1 MMGDRA
7 ACTKP
12 AVIFVVLACFL
23 FPLLRLLI
31 LVRDFTVEILY
42 YQQLDFYDAYFQKLS
57 WAQIFRFQHGEHR
70 LGVGGILQAIVLDAS
85 SWRNSAV
92 SYSIVTVLL
101 LAALS
106 VLFLKR
112 RMSGRLEIID
122 GALPILFLTSNQY
135 ETIVIAPSLA
145 AQALPLLLISVF
157 PLILFVQRRSLCYL
171 SLSVLAF
178 LSIFTGYGYVIG
190 MVLVPILLLILIR
203 SICFG
208 PKSEAWYSLAA
219 LGAVGLAFFDFA
231 RNLEW
236 VTSVAC
242 FTFPHQPIFEY
253 LIFIALMPA
262 KFIGFSYLLMPR
274 LALIVG
280 FMLLGLTSYVLWA
293 RIRTYWRSGES
304 LSLAIVLLIMF
315 ALTFDGLT
323 AVGRVCLGLY
333 ASGSPRYMTLMIPL
347 FGGLFLHFALAGK
360 RRGAALAGLM
370 GVLAVGGYMP
380 IRLSARASLADQV
393 RFEQEWHDCYLRTE
407 SVSKCYETVQG
418 VLHPDPTG
426 THLEE
431 KLQFLKAH
439 HLNLYAP

>member
-1 MMGDRA
+1 MGTGGASKGICIESTGDHAEQKDKKSTFQGIGGGNSLPSPSPPQSANAKGGLRMMGDRA

-145 AQALPLLLISVF
+145 A
-157 PLILFVQRRSLCYL
+157 
-171 SLSVLAF
+171 
-178 LSIFTGYGYVIG
+178 
-190 MVLVPILLLILIR
+190 
-203 SICFG
+203 
-208 PKSEAWYSLAA
+208 
-219 LGAVGLAFFDFA
+219 
-231 RNLEW
+231 
-236 VTSVAC
+236 
-242 FTFPHQPIFEY
+242 
-253 LIFIALMPA
+253 
-262 KFIGFSYLLMPR
+262 
-274 LALIVG
+274 
-280 FMLLGLTSYVLWA
+280 
-293 RIRTYWRSGES
+293 
-304 LSLAIVLLIMF
+304 
-315 ALTFDGLT
+315 
-323 AVGRVCLGLY
+323 
-333 ASGSPRYMTLMIPL
+333 
-347 FGGLFLHFALAGK
+347 
-360 RRGAALAGLM
+360 
-370 GVLAVGGYMP
+370 
-380 IRLSARASLADQV
+380 
-393 RFEQEWHDCYLRTE
+393 
-407 SVSKCYETVQG
+407 
-418 VLHPDPTG
+418 
-426 THLEE
+426 
-431 KLQFLKAH
+431 
-439 HLNLYAP
+439 